1 MTAPDPNATPQIE
14 NIVGAIVSM
23 IFIGLVLFELIQLA
37 LP

>member
-1 MTAPDPNATPQIE
+1 MTAPDPNVTPNVE

-23 IFIGLVLFELIQLA
+23 IFIGLVIFELVRLA